1 MMRRINIWGNLDWIT
16 ILLYLALV
24 FIGLISVYAAVF
36 DENHSSIFD
45 FSQRYGKQ
53 LVFIIAAL
61 IIAFSIILIDGK
73 FFSVFAY
80 VIYVITILSLIAV
93 LVIGVEINN
102 SKSWF
107 QIGSIGLQ
115 PAEFAKIGVAL
126 ALSQYLST
134 PNIKIQSFKVTS
146 KAAAFILLP
155 VALILLQPDVGSAL
169 VFFVFILV
177 LFREGLSFLYLSLSV
192 LLAALFVLAIY
203 LNDLNMLILLI
214 SILIIA
220 SLFII
225 RNPKL
230 VLAGV
235 FIIGAFAGATWGVL
249 WLFSKALP
257 WHILFIIAIAF
268 STPIFLLYAFRKKI
282 RYVAGL
288 ITFFVGT
295 IIFTSSVDYVFDNV
309 LKPHQQK
316 RIHIM
321 LGIESDPL
329 GYGYNLNQ
337 SKIAIGSGGFWGKGF
352 LQGTQ
357 TKFNF
362 VPEQTTDFI
371 FCTIGEEWGFA
382 GSLTFIILF
391 SALLI
396 RLIFLAERQRTAFSR
411 IFGYCVVMVLF
422 FHMAV
427 NIGMTIGLV
436 PVIGIPLPFVS
447 YGGSSLWAFTILL
460 FIFLKLDVSRLE
472 IVR

>member
-1 MMRRINIWGNLDWIT
+1 MTRRINIWGNLDWIT

-36 DENHSSIFD
+36 NESHSSIFD
-45 FSQRYGKQ
+45 VSQRYGKQ
-53 LVFIIAAL
+53 FGFIIAAL
-61 IIAFSIILIDGK
+61 IIAFSILLIDGK

-80 VIYVITILSLIAV
+80 VIYVITILSLFAV
-93 LVIGVEINN
+93 LAFGVEINN

-107 QIGSIGLQ
+107 QFGSLGLQ

-126 ALSQYLST
+126 ALSQYLSA
-134 PNIKIQSFKVTS
+134 PNIKIQSIRVIAKST
-146 KAAAFILLP
+146 IIMLLP

-177 LFREGLSFLYLSLSV
+177 LFREGLPFFYLSLIV
-192 LLAALFVLAIY
+192 LLAILFVLAIY

-214 SILIIA
+214 AILIIS

-225 RNPKL
+225 RNLKL
-230 VLAGV
+230 VLAGII
-235 FIIGAFAGATWGVL
+235 IIGTFTGAIFGVL
-249 WLFSKALP
+249 WLFDRTLP

-288 ITFFVGT
+288 LTFFVGT
-295 IIFTSSVDYVFDNV
+295 IVFTSSVDYVFDKV

-321 LGIESDPL
+321 LGVESDPL

-391 SALLI
+391 STLLI

-411 IFGYCVVMVLF
+411 IFGYCVVVILF

-427 NIGMTIGLV
+427 NIGMTMGLV
-436 PVIGIPLPFVS
+436 PIIGIPLPFVS

-472 IVR
+472 IIR